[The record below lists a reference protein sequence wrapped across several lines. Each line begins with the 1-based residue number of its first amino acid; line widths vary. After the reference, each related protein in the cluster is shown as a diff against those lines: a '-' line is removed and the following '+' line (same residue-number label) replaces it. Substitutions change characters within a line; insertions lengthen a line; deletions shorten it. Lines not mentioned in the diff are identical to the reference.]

1 MPTVTIRPAVETD
14 CGILMRFVR
23 ELAAFEHQPDAV
35 KSSEEDFR
43 RNGWGDAPVF
53 EALIAELDGE
63 PVGYA
68 MTYRTFSTWEGRPGL
83 FVEDL
88 YVTPDARKYG
98 IGRRLLATIAAQ
110 AVERGYR
117 RVELN
122 VLDWNPARDF
132 YDRIGFRQ
140 MAEWLPYRLTGDA
153 LKALA
158 ERVEG

>member
-1 MPTVTIRPAVETD
+1 MPTVTIRPAVEAD
-14 CGILMRFVR
+14 CGTILRLVR
-23 ELAAFEHQPDAV
+23 ELAEFEHQLDAV

-43 RNGWGDAPVF
+43 RDGWGESPVF
-53 EALIAELDGE
+53 ETLIAELDGE

-68 MTYRTFSTWEGRPGL
+68 MSFRTYSTWEGRPGL

-88 YVTPDARKYG
+88 YVTPEARKFG

-132 YDRIGFRQ
+132 YDRIGFKQ
-140 MAEWLPYRLTGDA
+140 MEVWLPYRLTGE
-153 LKALA
+153 ALA
-158 ERVEG
+158 ALAGRAGD